1 MLKASSEEGSNT
13 YDGISP
19 CSLTSRIS
27 HHRMSS
33 RLEYKIANA
42 QLKLAQDLDVEVLAD
57 ADAVRENVTTETDY
71 WEKRISR

>member
-1 MLKASSEEGSNT
+1 
-13 YDGISP
+13 
-19 CSLTSRIS
+19 
-27 HHRMSS
+27 MSS

-57 ADAVRENVTTETDY
+57 ADAVRANVTTETDY